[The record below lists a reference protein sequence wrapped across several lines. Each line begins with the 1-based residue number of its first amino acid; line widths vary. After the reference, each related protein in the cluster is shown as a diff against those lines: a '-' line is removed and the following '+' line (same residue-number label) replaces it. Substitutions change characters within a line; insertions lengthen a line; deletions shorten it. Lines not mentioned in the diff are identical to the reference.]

1 MTGIPEEVS
10 TWLKN
15 QGYGFPTSLRNV
27 SGGCIH
33 HSLQVET
40 ESGQSF
46 FLKINPR
53 APRDM
58 FPAEAEGLRKIK
70 VEGGP
75 KVPEVLLAADRF
87 LLLEDL
93 QPGPEKPTYW
103 IEFGGQLAALHNHTS
118 EDFGYEID
126 NYIGST
132 PQVNSLEENGWT
144 FFARHRLQYQGRLA
158 LERGYLETS
167 EFDQLVRICKK
178 LPDLIPDQPAS
189 LLHGDLWSGNLMTD
203 KNGSPAVIDPAVYFG
218 WAEADLAM
226 TDLFGSFPA
235 EFYSSYQ
242 SVRDL
247 ETGFRER
254 YQIYNLYHLL
264 NHLNLFGKGY
274 YSRVTQVLKRY
285 S

>member
-1 MTGIPEEVS
+1 MTGIPEEVG

-46 FLKINPR
+46 FLKTNPR
-53 APRDM
+53 APRDL
-58 FPAEAEGLRKIK
+58 FTAEAEGLRRII

-75 KVPEVLLAADRF
+75 KVPEVLLVADRF

-93 QPGPEKPTYW
+93 QPGPEKPAYW
-103 IEFGGQLAALHNHTS
+103 MEFGEQLAALHNHTC
-118 EDFGYEID
+118 DRFGNEID
-126 NYIGST
+126 NYIGLT
-132 PQVNSLEENGWT
+132 TQINSWQKNGWI
-144 FFARHRLQYQGRLA
+144 FFADHRLKYQGMLA
-158 LERGYLETS
+158 LERGYLQTS
-167 EFDQLVRICKK
+167 EFDQLARICKK
-178 LPDLIPDQPAS
+178 LPDLVPEQPAS
-189 LLHGDLWSGNLMTD
+189 LIHGDLWSGNVMTD
-203 KNGSPAVIDPAVYFG
+203 KNGAPAIIDPAVYYG

-226 TDLFGSFPA
+226 TNLFGSFPA
-235 EFYSSYQ
+235 KFYRAYQ
-242 SVRDL
+242 SVRPL
-247 ETGFRER
+247 QPGFKDR
-254 YQIYNLYHLL
+254 YPIYNLYHLL

-274 YSRVTQVLKRY
+274 YSRVTQVLKKY